1 MNTLL
6 PLKRNDFVNIALTCL
21 LLASAFLAFF
31 LVDTSVAKNFDRD
44 YGFWV
49 QVTVVVITLIGL
61 GVNLP
66 SLTKLFIQNQPR
78 PIFWLG
84 CLMIVTLVGVFG
96 SQEIELQHR
105 VLSDES
111 SWESMG
117 IQMFYNQRAGVCNQ
131 GIFTNDGLNCIEE
144 VNNFK
149 GKTTGILYWLLFQ
162 FLEPN
167 RDSALLLN
175 FPLFLL
181 SLVFLFYGSW
191 LIFKRPWVA
200 LSAALFLGTMPK
212 MLFQSR
218 TATTEVA
225 YVFFFSLL
233 LVIIP
238 LLQKENL
245 KWKHT
250 LLVLPLLGLL
260 AGTRQETLFSFIP
273 FVLIY
278 APLWRQSPLGLPS
291 FIMGMMVVCF
301 PIVVTIAAYKGFK
314 FQGGEYEPHS
324 FYNLFRNFWDNINVM
339 LNLEPGYQ
347 GLLNYPFS
355 TTQTLI
361 ILLGA
366 IYLTVQAIWTG
377 KYRNHLVLF
386 LLFFIQPLVVMINV
400 SGNFTIDIN
409 QRYVLVILPIF
420 ALVGALAIEELGLK
434 ISAILKNK
442 LIQALAPSLSFILLA
457 GLFCSLLVIHKESY
471 NANIH
476 YKKNKLLEEEKFLN
490 TYLKT
495 LPPQSIFIYSRPW
508 QMISQHLN
516 AFSESR
522 FLGWNQD
529 ELNQWQLK
537 SSNNIYLVRGQDGY
551 GKVNNKS
558 RVVGFKTTDK
568 VEKILKNF
576 KTEEL
581 VRQTRPFGYALTVHK
596 IVEKSTG
603 NPFANKTSIKVL
615 QSEIN
620 QKSLSLEIK
629 KKYPEPLKYKTIQM
643 NSQVLIDTLITQAQA
658 NIRIPLIN
666 HQGIVRLKHHFEYS
680 DETLEDRPF
689 SIYIPTPNTSLLTK
703 LPINHKSSGWAS
715 TRINKSVES
724 NSLKIKGELFPWGIG
739 THSDSKTNFILNNS
753 FKVLHIGMG
762 MDDESMCGD
771 GSVFEIWGDDQLLY
785 KSPVIFAEELN
796 MIEVPVK
803 GVNELS
809 LKTHMT
815 ETDLCDHTNWVN
827 PWLSQ

>member
-1 MNTLL
+1 MYQIL

-21 LLASAFLAFF
+21 LLAAAFLMFF
-31 LVDTSVAKNFDRD
+31 SVDTSVAKNFDRE

-49 QVTVVVITLIGL
+49 QVFVLLTTLIGF
-61 GVNLP
+61 VFNLP
-66 SLTKLFIQNQPR
+66 SLLKLFLKHQPR
-78 PIFWLG
+78 PIFWIG
-84 CLMIVTLVGVFG
+84 CMMIVTLVGVFG

-131 GIFTNDGLNCIEE
+131 GIFVDGDLNCIEE

-149 GKTTGILYWLLFQ
+149 GKTTGILYWILFQ

-181 SLVFLFYGSW
+181 SIVFLFYGSW

-200 LSAALFLGTMPK
+200 LGAALFLGTMPK

-225 YVFFFSLL
+225 YVFFFTLL

-238 LLQKENL
+238 LLQRENL

-273 FVLIY
+273 FVLLY
-278 APLWRQSPLGLPS
+278 APLWRKSPWGLPS
-291 FIMGMMVVCF
+291 FITGMMTVCF

-324 FYNLFRNFWDNINVM
+324 FYNLFRNFWDNIHVM

-347 GLLNYPFS
+347 GLLKYPFS

-361 ILLGA
+361 VLLGS
-366 IYLTVQAIWTG
+366 IYLTIQAIWTG
-377 KYRNHLVLF
+377 KYRSHLILF
-386 LLFFIQPLVVMINV
+386 LLLFIQPLVVMINV

-420 ALVGALAIEELGLK
+420 ALVGALGSEEICIK
-434 ISAILKNK
+434 VSTFLKNK
-442 LIQALAPSLSFILLA
+442 LLQSLAPSLSFILLA
-457 GLFCSLLVIHKESY
+457 CIFCGLLVIHKESY

-529 ELNQWQLK
+529 EFNEWQIK
-537 SSNNIYLVRGQDGY
+537 SFNNIYLVRGQDGY

-596 IVEKSTG
+596 IMEKSTG
-603 NPFANKTSIKVL
+603 NPFANKTSVKIFHSQIENNL
-615 QSEIN
+615 LNLEIN
-620 QKSLSLEIK
+620 
-629 KKYPEPLKYKTIQM
+629 KKYSDSLRYQILRGDSK
-643 NSQVLIDTLITQAQA
+643 VLIDTLITENQMTLE
-658 NIRIPLIN
+658 IPLN
-666 HQGIVRLKHHFEYS
+666 QHQGILRLKHHFEYS
-680 DETLEDRPF
+680 DQTSEDRPF
-689 SIYIPTPNTSLLTK
+689 SVYVPTSKTALLTK
-703 LPINHKSSGWAS
+703 LPMTHKSSGWAN
-715 TRINKSVES
+715 TRINRSVES
-724 NSLKIKGELFPWGIG
+724 NSLKIKGELFPWGVG
-739 THSDSKTNFILNNS
+739 THSDSKTNFILNKA
-753 FKVLHIGMG
+753 FKLLHIGMG

-771 GSVFEIWGDDQLLY
+771 GSIFEIWGDNQLLY
-785 KSPVIFAEELN
+785 KSKIIFAEELN
-796 MIEVPVK
+796 MVEVPID
-803 GVNELS
+803 NIHELS
-809 LKTHMT
+809 LRTDMT

-827 PWLSQ
+827 PWLSR